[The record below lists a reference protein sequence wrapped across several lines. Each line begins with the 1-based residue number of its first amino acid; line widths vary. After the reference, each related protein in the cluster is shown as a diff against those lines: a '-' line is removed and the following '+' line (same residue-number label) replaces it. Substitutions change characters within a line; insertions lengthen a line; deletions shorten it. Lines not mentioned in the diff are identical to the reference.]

1 MSQIFTI
8 FVTNYIIQNMSIAKQ
23 TERKIVQMP
32 SGSIFFISDF
42 MEIGNDITVR
52 QALQRLTKKSLII
65 RLSQGIYYKPKQRS
79 LLGVVYPTAEQIA
92 RAIAK
97 RDKARIIPTGSYAL
111 FKLGLSTQ
119 IPMNLVFLTDGSAR
133 KIIVGKQKITFKKT
147 SPRNLA
153 TTHKLTNLIIQGLK
167 ELGENNIDINVKQ
180 RLTEI
185 IKRSKETEEVANN
198 INSAAVWIKKIAL
211 QIIKEIE
218 DEQLA

>member
-1 MSQIFTI
+1 
-8 FVTNYIIQNMSIAKQ
+8 MSIAKQ